1 MPTLKV
7 YEVQE
12 EVVIRKWLYEIEAED
27 EDAAIAKAMSREVE
41 AAEHG
46 VISEPEYVTQGYSA
60 RSIEDADEMAWEEA
74 LENLADR
81 RQI

>member
-1 MPTLKV
+1 MPTYKI

-27 EDAAIAKAMSREVE
+27 EDAAIEKAMNREVE
-41 AAEHG
+41 GTEHG
-46 VISEPEYVTQGYSA
+46 VISEPEYVTQGFAA
-60 RSIEDADEMAWEEA
+60 RPIANVDEMAWEAA
-74 LENLADR
+74 LENLANR